1 MGARRFDAANATKVG
16 DSERGPDRDGEK
28 ALKGE
33 A

>member
-1 MGARRFDAANATKVG
+1 MGVRRIDVANARRAW

>member
-1 MGARRFDAANATKVG
+1 MGARRIDVAYARRAW
-16 DSERGPDRDGEK
+16 DSERRPDRDGEK

>member
-1 MGARRFDAANATKVG
+1 MGARRTDVVNAKRAG
-16 DSERGPDRDGEK
+16 GSERGPDRDGEK